1 MIHLYKEDA
10 PSYFMIKFWF
20 NQFKKVEVL
29 VLADRRIR
37 VLMIADEVGIS
48 EATVL
53 KILHESLGINKL
65 LMPNKNC
72 VGNTFSKKT
81 WGLWLTTK
89 SFFRKTGSET
99 WMYHWDPPTK

>member
-37 VLMIADEVGIS
+37 VFMIADEVEIS

-53 KILHESLGINKL
+53 KILHESLGMNKL
-65 LMPNKNC
+65 LNAEQKLC
-72 VGNTFSKKT
+72 REHVCQKT
-81 WGLWLTTK
+81 RGLWLTTK
-89 SFFRKTGSET
+89 SFFREL
-99 WMYHWDPPTK
+99 